1 MSARGAASRLRA
13 LPSDATATEVLCA
26 ALGCDRRHLASEP
39 GGAARALASMLG
51 EACDRDA
58 LLGLS
63 RELEG
68 ARRTWWRA
76 ALSMPDG
83 RLRMAVGLVADD
95 YGEVAGRIRSACG
108 MTEGR

>member
-1 MSARGAASRLRA
+1 MSAGGAAARLRA
-13 LPSDATATEVLCA
+13 LPADATATEVLCA
-26 ALGCDRRHLASEP
+26 ALGCDRRGLASLP

-51 EACDRDA
+51 EACDREGLLA
-58 LLGLS
+58 LAD
-63 RELEG
+63 ELAG

-95 YGEVAGRIRSACG
+95 YGAVAGRIREACG